1 MANVV
6 IDIAAEFTGNKAFKQ
21 AETGT
26 EKLTKGVKKLALA
39 FASVFATQKIAAFG
53 KASTKAFIADEK
65 AAAILTKTL
74 NNMGLAFED
83 TRVKN
88 FISDLEKTTGVLD
101 SSLRPA
107 MQALLTTTGSVTKS
121 QELLKLAIDVSAGS
135 SEDLTTVANDLS
147 QAYIGNTKGLKRYNL
162 GLSQAQLKATKFSN
176 LQAVISKQFSG
187 QNATQLDTYAGK
199 LSLINVAY
207 DNMQE
212 TIGKGLLDSFQL
224 LAGDNGIAGATTA
237 MEEFGRKTSNII
249 LGLATLTEKITPKSG
264 SNASGI
270 LNYLLFGVLGPLS
283 NYLDKTGY
291 NQSIKPKPF
300 STGMSISGQ
309 SSVNDPADKAR
320 TAAEKAYLKRIKEL
334 NALLAIQNNDTKAKL
349 QLSAGEKALAELKR
363 IFDIDGIQLQAALN
377 NTITKEDEARVK
389 ALIALHNS
397 DSALSLQALAALNA
411 AKATDLLAEK
421 FKNFMPQGPSTTFY
435 TPQALATAAQN
446 QAYMAEQLAP
456 YYGNQPSPSSTFYT
470 PKALELQ
477 NQFSASSN
485 GMYQPSSITVNVQGS
500 ITTERDLVSVI
511 TQGIYNNQASGI
523 PINYSTAY

>member
-6 IDIAAEFTGNKAFKQ
+6 IDIAAEFTGKKAFKQ

-53 KASTKAFIADEK
+53 KASTKAFMADEK

-83 TRVKN
+83 SRVRN

-147 QAYIGNTKGLKRYNL
+147 LAYTGNTKGLKKYYL
-162 GLSQAQLKATKFSN
+162 GLTQAQLKATKFSD
-176 LQAVISKQFSG
+176 LQAIIAKQFSG

-199 LSLINVAY
+199 LSLLNVAY

-224 LAGDNGIAGATTA
+224 LAGDTGIAGATTA

-264 SNASGI
+264 GTASGI
-270 LNYLLFGVLGPLS
+270 LNYLLFGVLGPIS
-283 NYLDKTGY
+283 NYLEKTGY

-300 STGMSISGQ
+300 STPMSISGQ
-309 SSVNDPADKAR
+309 SSITDPADKAR

-334 NALLAIQNNDTKAKL
+334 NALLAIQNNDTKDKL
-349 QLSAGEKALAELKR
+349 KLSAGEKALAELKKM
-363 IFDIDGIQLQAALN
+363 FDIEGIELQAAIN
-377 NTITKEDEARVK
+377 NGLTKEEEARVRG
-389 ALIALHNS
+389 LIAINNS
-397 DSALSLQALAALNA
+397 DGALALQALAALNA
-411 AKATDLLAEK
+411 ADATNKMADALKNSLTYWANWQTEIGNAIKAAAIAALANSASTVLPAATTAYTPTPYAPGDIPGISGQRGFRFAGADSSPTYIINAQGIGDQQLAAAVQGAIQDL
-421 FKNFMPQGPSTTFY
+421 NRYGNSTTY
-435 TPQALATAAQN
+435 AGA
-446 QAYMAEQLAP
+446 
-456 YYGNQPSPSSTFYT
+456 
-470 PKALELQ
+470 
-477 NQFSASSN
+477 
-485 GMYQPSSITVNVQGS
+485 I
-500 ITTERDLVSVI
+500 
-511 TQGIYNNQASGI
+511 
-523 PINYSTAY
+523 